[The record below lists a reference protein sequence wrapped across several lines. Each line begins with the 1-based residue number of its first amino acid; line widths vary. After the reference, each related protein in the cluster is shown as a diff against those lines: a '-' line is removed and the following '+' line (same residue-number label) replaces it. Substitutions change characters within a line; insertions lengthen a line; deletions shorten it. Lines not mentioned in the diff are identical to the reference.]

1 MRNVIINEFTIK
13 NALRYAINKML
24 NEERTEMEDGTVEVD
39 NFQNVR
45 EIMNFTKPGDT
56 LYFVELIKRKKDNPD
71 MTVSREFIKQFYFLS
86 EKEYNDAEPTIKTLC
101 QQLKCRAYIY
111 LNARSKAIV
120 DKYTKI
126 YTDRFAKN
134 KKLAKRFGNNPMA
147 FAAGRSFDA
156 PDRPLCFI
164 DIDSDDFKDI
174 SMAMKIIQDAGIKPL
189 FAYRTMNNGLHVIL
203 PNKDDAKKLDFT
215 PITGDLSG
223 LSQFY
228 KNNAKV
234 SIEIDKPTLLYSSLI
249 PNGYDE
255 QIERLDAGIQQRD
268 KQQQQQNKNKRRHP

>member
-1 MRNVIINEFTIK
+1 MKINDLIIK
-13 NALRYAINKML
+13 KAL
-24 NEERTEMEDGTVEVD
+24 NESIKKFIEEDRTELQTGEIEVD

-45 EIMNFTKPGDT
+45 EIMNFAKPGDT
-56 LYFVELIKRKKDNPD
+56 IYFVELIKRKKDNPS
-71 MTVSREFIKQFYFLS
+71 MTDSRQFIKQFYFQG
-86 EKEYNDAEPTIKTLC
+86 EDEFNKAEQSIKTLC
-101 QQLKCRAYIY
+101 KQLGARAYIY
-111 LNARSKAIV
+111 LNARSKAMI
-120 DKYTKI
+120 DKWTKI
-126 YTDRFAKN
+126 YSDRFAKN
-134 KKLAKRFGNNPMA
+134 RSMARHFGNNPMA

-189 FAYRTMNNGLHVIL
+189 FAYRSMNNGLHIIL

-215 PITGDLSG
+215 PINGNLNG

-234 SIEIDKPTLLYSSLI
+234 SVEIDKPTLLYASLK
-249 PNGYDE
+249 PNGYG
-255 QIERLDAGIQQRD
+255 AQQARFQ
-268 KQQQQQNKNKRRHP
+268 KAINMRNSNQKRKRP